1 MNDDEYEQD
10 WEPVVWKKT
19 KEELQQF
26 SDKHAKEEIPFSRK
40 LSNAR
45 QRAQMTQNKLSQALG
60 IKLRDLES
68 YEEGKSVPENNVI
81 ARINK
86 LLNSNF
92 SL

>member
-45 QRAQMTQNKLSQALG
+45 QR
-60 IKLRDLES
+60 
-68 YEEGKSVPENNVI
+68 EN
-81 ARINK
+81 
-86 LLNSNF
+86 LNP
-92 SL
+92 SLQG